1 MIKNLILD
9 FGDIFINLDKPAT
22 AREMM
27 KYGFTEITPELDTLF
42 KDYEMGLVTSEV
54 FLNHIGKLFP
64 KATEQNLIDAW
75 NAILLDFPEERLEFL
90 EELAKENRYRLFLLS
105 NTNEIHIEN
114 ERQKMGER
122 FTRFQN
128 AFEVFY
134 LSYEMGKR
142 KPNADIFEQ
151 VLEENG
157 LVPQETLFVDDTKEN
172 TDAAELLGIKTWNL
186 IVGQEDITQLKN
198 RLQLQ
203 L

>member
-42 KDYEMGLVTSEV
+42 KEYEMGLISSEG
-54 FLNHIGKLFP
+54 FLEHTGRLFP
-64 KATEQNLIDAW
+64 KATRQNLIDAW
-75 NAILLDFPEERLEFL
+75 NAILLDFPEERLNFL

-114 ERQKMGER
+114 ERRKMGER
-122 FTRFQN
+122 FNRFEN

-134 LSYEMGKR
+134 LSYQMGKR
-142 KPNADIFEQ
+142 KPNLDIFQQ
-151 VLEENG
+151 VLDEND
-157 LVPQETLFVDDTKEN
+157 LIPEETLFVDDTKEN
-172 TDAAELLGIKTWNL
+172 TDTAEKLGIKTWNL
-186 IVGQEDITQLKN
+186 IVGQEDITQLKS
-198 RLQLQ
+198 RL
-203 L
+203 